1 MTTSGFVR
9 PEFLVET
16 DWLADHLS
24 DQNVLAF
31 DCTTHL
37 IPDPKITYQVVPGR
51 EDFEKGH
58 IPGAQFID
66 MLRDVSDT
74 SHRFRFMRQA
84 PDDFAAAMRR
94 FGVNTATR
102 VVTYSTANAWW
113 ATRMWWLLRVFGFD
127 NAAVLNGGWQKWS
140 REGRPTETGPA
151 NPRPPGDFT
160 VREVRDLMVDKSQV
174 LAAIGD
180 SGVCTLNALLPQQH
194 TGSGGNSYGRPG
206 RIAGSVNLPAAH
218 LVDPET
224 NIFLPA
230 DELRKRFAAVGALDK
245 QVITYCGGGIA
256 ASADALA
263 LVMLGHTDVRLYD
276 ASLSEWAVDPTLPM
290 ETGPMKTGSIETS

>member
-1 MTTSGFVR
+1 MADFAH
-9 PEFLVET
+9 PDYLVGT
-16 DWLADHLS
+16 AWLAEHLH
-24 DQNVLAF
+24 DPDVLVF

-58 IPGAQFID
+58 IPGAQFVD

-84 PDDFAAAMRR
+84 PEDFAAAMRGL
-94 FGVNTATR
+94 GVNNRSR

-113 ATRMWWLLRVFGFD
+113 ATRLWWLLRVFGFD
-127 NAAVLNGGWQKWS
+127 NAAVLDGGRQKWA
-140 REGRPTETGPA
+140 REDRPVETGPA
-151 NPRPPGDFT
+151 TPRSPGDFV
-160 VREVRDLMVDKSQV
+160 VREVRDLMVDRQQV

-180 SGVCTLNALLPQQH
+180 GAVCTLNALAPQQH
-194 TGSGGNSYGRPG
+194 TGTGGNSYGRPG

-218 LVDPET
+218 LLNPET
-224 NIFLPA
+224 NEFLPA
-230 DELRKRFAAVGALDK
+230 DELRRRFADVGALDRP
-245 QVITYCGGGIA
+245 VITYCGGGIA

-263 LVMLGHTDVRLYD
+263 LVMLGHDHVKLYD
-276 ASLSEWAVDPTLPM
+276 ASLSEWASDPSLPM
-290 ETGPMKTGSIETS
+290 ETG